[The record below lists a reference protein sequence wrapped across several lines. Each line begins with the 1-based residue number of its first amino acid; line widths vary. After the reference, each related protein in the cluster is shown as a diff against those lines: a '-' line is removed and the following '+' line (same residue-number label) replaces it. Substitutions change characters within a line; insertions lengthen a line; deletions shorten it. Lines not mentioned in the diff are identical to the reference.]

1 MSTQTRAE
9 AQSFDRI
16 AEMFDRFH
24 TLVRG
29 PMDVWLR
36 DRLPDSGGRALD
48 LGCGSGHHA
57 LLFAERYAEVL
68 GVDVSEPMLAIGR
81 ARRAHPAITYQH
93 RDLLD
98 VTLDKDGRFDLVF
111 SAHTLHHVPDLPAA
125 LDQIRAMVAPG
136 GRAIL
141 IDIADD
147 RPAIPRGWLK
157 RQAAKGLVKD
167 LTRHRRPVGEAFE
180 LFRLSVR
187 SGWLD
192 HVTTDRFLGP
202 DEFVRVYGGAFPG
215 SEVVPMDQARIL
227 VWTAPAA

>member
-1 MSTQTRAE
+1 MTTQTRAD
-9 AQSFDRI
+9 AQSFDHI

-29 PMDVWLR
+29 PMDAWLSA
-36 DRLPDSGGRALD
+36 RLPGSGGRALD

-57 LLFAERYAEVL
+57 LLFADRYAEVL
-68 GVDVSEPMLAIGR
+68 GVDVSEPMLAIAR
-81 ARRAHPAITYQH
+81 VRRAHPAVTYQH

-98 VTLDKDGRFDLVF
+98 VTEAKDGRFDLVF

-125 LDQIRAMVAPG
+125 LEQIRSLVAPG
-136 GRAIL
+136 GMAIL

-147 RPAIPRGWLK
+147 RPSMPRGWLR

-167 LTRHRRPVGEAFE
+167 LARRRRPVREAFE
-180 LFRLSVR
+180 VYRLSTMR
-187 SGWLD
+187 GWLD

-202 DEFVRVYGGAFPG
+202 AEFDRVYGGAFPG
-215 SEVVPMDQARIL
+215 SEVVPMDMARAL
-227 VWTAPAA
+227 VWTAPEV